1 MDLSHLASLK
11 WLRLQVGVRGPPD
24 FQAICKPTRFISSWS
39 ETELMKTSLVF
50 GHVLILLGTSLS
62 VLTSYQS
69 VLIMSIQYQMVSIFT

>member
-50 GHVLILLGTSLS
+50 GHELNLLGTSIR
-62 VLTSYQS
+62 VLTGHN
-69 VLIMSIQYQMVSIFT
+69 L